1 MIKNGSSTP
10 AGGKNN
16 FESGTDNTKGS
27 TLYVVALTLVA
38 TLGGL
43 LFGYDTAVVNG
54 AEKPLVDLYITPVLD
69 PANFS
74 YTSSLINQYRMLV
87 AIVFYIVIVI
97 ISAQIIR
104 LLGLK
109 KGIVSSII
117 LLSLLTLY
125 LIVFL
130 NKEVPSGEQIS
141 EIKLLADSVKGL
153 VVASALIG
161 CIIGAALA
169 GFVSKSFGRKKG
181 LVISAVFLLLSSIGA
196 WQPEKLNIFGT
207 LDVYSFVIYRIIG
220 GVGIGLASLLS
231 PMYIAEIAPSNIRGK
246 LVSWNQFAI
255 ISGMLIIYFVN
266 YLVARSGNE
275 QWLIEE
281 GWRWMFFSGVIPSM
295 IFLILLFF
303 IPETPRYLMMK
314 GRDYQAISII
324 EKISGRNNAIRIRD
338 EIRETLIEK
347 NAPWLSFG
355 FFVIFLGIV
364 LSVFQQFIGINVVMY
379 YAGNIFRNMGAS
391 INTSLLQTI
400 IVGAVNMLFTVLAIF
415 TVDRVGRKPLMII
428 GAIVMAISMISLGF
442 SFFLE
447 NTGIVALVFM
457 LTYIAGFSMSWGPVT
472 WVLLSEIF
480 PNSIRGAMSIAVST
494 IWIANLI
501 VSWTFPILNDNLWLI
516 NKFHHGFAYWIYGF
530 MGIIA
535 AWFVYRFVP
544 ETKGKTL
551 EEIEKLWKKKAV

>member
-1 MIKNGSSTP
+1 M
-10 AGGKNN
+10 
-16 FESGTDNTKGS
+16 
-27 TLYVVALTLVA
+27 ALTLVA
-38 TLGGL
+38 TLGGF

-54 AEKPLVDLYITPVLD
+54 AEKPLVDLYISPALD

-74 YTSSLINQYRMLV
+74 YAFSLINQYRLLV
-87 AIVFYIVIVI
+87 AIVFYIVVII

-104 LLGLK
+104 LLGFK
-109 KGIVSSII
+109 KGMISSTV
-117 LLSLLTLY
+117 LFVLTTAFI
-125 LIVFL
+125 IVFL
-130 NKEVPSGEQIS
+130 NKEIPSREQFA
-141 EIKLLADSVKGL
+141 EIKLLADSAKGL

-181 LVISAVFLLLSSIGA
+181 LVISAFFFLISAFGA
-196 WQPEKLNIFGT
+196 WQPEKLNFFGT

-231 PMYIAEIAPSNIRGK
+231 PMYIAEIAPSEIRGK

-266 YLVARSGNE
+266 YLVAKSGDE
-275 QWLIEE
+275 QWLISD
-281 GWRWMFFSGVIPSM
+281 GWRWMFFSGIIPSL
-295 IFLILLFF
+295 IFLVLLFF

-314 GRDYQAISII
+314 GKDNQALSII
-324 EKISGRNNAIRIRD
+324 SRISGKDNSIRIQG

-364 LSVFQQFIGINVVMY
+364 LSVFQQFVGINVVLY
-379 YAGNIFRNMGAS
+379 YASNIFRNMGAS
-391 INTSLLQTI
+391 TNTSLLQTI
-400 IVGAVNMLFTVLAIF
+400 IVGAVNMLFTILAIF
-415 TVDRVGRKPLMII
+415 TVDRIGRKPLMIT
-428 GAIVMAISMISLGF
+428 GALVMAVSMISLGF
-442 SFFLE
+442 SFFS
-447 NTGIVALVFM
+447 NHTGIVALVFM
-457 LTYIAGFSMSWGPVT
+457 LLYIAGFSMSWGPVT

-501 VSWTFPILNDNLWLI
+501 VSWTFPILNDNILMTSI
-516 NKFHHGFAYWIYGF
+516 FHHGFAYWIYGL
-530 MGIIA
+530 MGIFA

-544 ETKGKTL
+544 ETKGKSL
-551 EEIEKLWKKKAV
+551 EEIEKLWKK